1 MPAYLVTTPQG
12 SPAPLKSHLP
22 PVSSSV
28 PLSIP
33 ELLCK
38 ILRRHTLFFT
48 AFPDFN
54 NTKPQTSAACYVSN
68 RSIKKGGMSRTFPR
82 KTALALSCGRSSS
95 RFKPSFPDNSCQ
107 FLFICRQIRH
117 PHAAACQIRYLM
129 EIRPRCPHQAF
140 PPGHLFCK
148 FISGIMP
155 RITVHDL
162 NAMKESYI
170 CRKTH
175 FP

>member
-68 RSIKKGGMSRTFPR
+68 RSIKKGGMSRTFPIP
-82 KTALALSCGRSSS
+82 ASYLLPICCSSTQ
-95 RFKPSFPDNSCQ
+95 KGILPAP
-107 FLFICRQIRH
+107 
-117 PHAAACQIRYLM
+117 
-129 EIRPRCPHQAF
+129 F
-140 PPGHLFCK
+140 PPENPLFLYPALLAAIFTRLHK
-148 FISGIMP
+148 SLMIFLVSS
-155 RITVHDL
+155 L
-162 NAMKESYI
+162 
-170 CRKTH
+170 
-175 FP
+175 

>member
-68 RSIKKGGMSRTFPR
+68 RSIKKGGMSRTFPIPASLLLPFCFPSAALPR
-82 KTALALSCGRSSS
+82 KRGFCRRLFHRKIPFSSILRCWPRS
-95 RFKPSFPDNSCQ
+95 
-107 FLFICRQIRH
+107 L
-117 PHAAACQIRYLM
+117 
-129 EIRPRCPHQAF
+129 
-140 PPGHLFCK
+140 PG
-148 FISGIMP
+148 STN
-155 RITVHDL
+155 R
-162 NAMKESYI
+162 
-170 CRKTH
+170 
-175 FP
+175 